1 MHDQTEK
8 LAKLE
13 YSLEGEERE
22 RYWKEQMQFYAYDEN
37 DEDEEEESKEDSKSD
52 KK

>member
-1 MHDQTEK
+1 MHNNHEK
-8 LAKLE
+8 IAKLE
-13 YSLEGEERE
+13 YSLEGEERD

-37 DEDEEEESKEDSKSD
+37 DEDDEEEGDEGKSG